1 MPLNKKV
8 MKGSDRMNGSLK
20 TNEESV
26 DEPLL
31 LQIKVILVRK
41 DEARSQQR
49 IADDRVGIGPFSL
62 FQAVHNCSRI
72 LQRNDDLANYI
83 TG

>member
-1 MPLNKKV
+1 

-31 LQIKVILVRK
+31 LQIKVK
-41 DEARSQQR
+41 PAA
-49 IADDRVGIGPFSL
+49 ADFSIVGIGPFFAIS
-62 FQAVHNCSRI
+62 SG
-72 LQRNDDLANYI
+72 
-83 TG
+83 T